1 MRHPRITGM
10 RALELLQALESW
22 LGEHT
27 AMGAQQGLKSKH
39 VIYAT
44 RDALKDHVMAD
55 LQRAH
60 KRKAG
65 THE

>member
-1 MRHPRITGM
+1 
-10 RALELLQALESW
+10 
-22 LGEHT
+22 
-27 AMGAQQGLKSKH
+27 MGAQQGLKSKH